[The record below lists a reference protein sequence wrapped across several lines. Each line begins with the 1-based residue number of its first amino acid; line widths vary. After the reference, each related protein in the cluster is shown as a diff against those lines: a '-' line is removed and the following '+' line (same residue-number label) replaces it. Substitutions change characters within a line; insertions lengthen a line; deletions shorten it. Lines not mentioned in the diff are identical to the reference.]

1 MAARVPP
8 LRSFFRTHGE
18 IRDMVVATSHDGG
31 LTFDEPV
38 RVSDDGCKINGL
50 PDSGPSVAVMNGK
63 VFLTWLT
70 EGREQKPRLRLA
82 FSENQGH
89 SFSKV
94 QDISEISLIL
104 TTLC

>member
-63 VFLTWLT
+63 SMSY
-70 EGREQKPRLRLA
+70 LA
-82 FSENQGH
+82 N
-89 SFSKV
+89 
-94 QDISEISLIL
+94 
-104 TTLC
+104 